1 VPVLLG
7 NYNGQPSRAT
17 TPLAGIRNLVS
28 SKTKVLHAV
37 GAALTE
43 VMAVPVPASALS
55 GPNGEKGLKAE
66 YFSNKTLAGEP
77 VVTRIEREVNY
88 DWGMESPAAGIP
100 VDDFSARW
108 TGKLVPA
115 MSGKYRFGAIADDG
129 VRVYLDGKLITEDWT
144 DHAPATIT
152 GEVTLEAG
160 KSYDLKMEYYE
171 SKIGAVARLV
181 WQLPLVDPKS
191 PYEEAVAVAKQA
203 DTVVLVLGLSS
214 RLEGEEMNVREPGFL
229 GGDRVDIKLP
239 ARQQGLLEA
248 VVATGKPTVVVLLS
262 GSALAVNW
270 ANEHVPA
277 IVQAWYP
284 GEEGGAAIAETLFG
298 DYNPAGRLPV
308 TFYKS
313 VDQLPPFENYFM
325 DGRTYRFFKG
335 EPLYPFGHGLSYT
348 RFKYSALNVSSPRIS
363 ETDKVTVSATVENA
377 GTREGDEV
385 VQLYLTD
392 LEASVRVPI
401 RSLAGVERVHLKPG
415 ERRVIKFT
423 IDPRQLTVVTND
435 GRAVVE
441 PGDFKVTIGG
451 KQPGFTGTA
460 DAATTSF
467 VEGRFSVTH

>member
-1 VPVLLG
+1 
-7 NYNGQPSRAT
+7 
-17 TPLAGIRNLVS
+17 
-28 SKTKVLHAV
+28 
-37 GAALTE
+37 
-43 VMAVPVPASALS
+43 
-55 GPNGEKGLKAE
+55 
-66 YFSNKTLAGEP
+66 
-77 VVTRIEREVNY
+77 
-88 DWGMESPAAGIP
+88 
-100 VDDFSARW
+100 
-108 TGKLVPA
+108 
-115 MSGKYRFGAIADDG
+115 
-129 VRVYLDGKLITEDWT
+129 
-144 DHAPATIT
+144 
-152 GEVTLEAG
+152 
-160 KSYDLKMEYYE
+160 
-171 SKIGAVARLV
+171 
-181 WQLPLVDPKS
+181 
-191 PYEEAVAVAKQA
+191 
-203 DTVVLVLGLSS
+203 
-214 RLEGEEMNVREPGFL
+214 MNVREPGFL

-348 RFKYSALNVSSPRIS
+348 RFKYSALNISSPRIS
-363 ETDKVTVSATVENA
+363 ATEKVSVSATVENV

-392 LEASVRVPI
+392 VEASVRVPI

-423 IDPRQLTVVTND
+423 IDPRQLAVITND

-441 PGDFKVTIGG
+441 PGEFRVTIGG
-451 KQPGFTGTA
+451 KQSGFTGTA
-460 DAATTSF
+460 DAVTTSL
-467 VEGRFSVTH
+467 VEGRFSVR